1 MICYMV
7 PDSSDDV
14 LIAQAL
20 GLVEQVT
27 VLTLIEELLEQQT
40 IPGCEKIFDYI
51 ESRKTKLTVVSLK
64 LKHWSILREMNVNK
78 ACNYRA

>member
-1 MICYMV
+1 MLV
-7 PDSSDDV
+7 S
-14 LIAQAL
+14 

-51 ESRKTKLTVVSLK
+51 ESRKTKLTVVRFRINIGQL
-64 LKHWSILREMNVNK
+64 WTE
-78 ACNYRA
+78 

>member
-1 MICYMV
+1 MV
-7 PDSSDDV
+7 PGSSNNA
-14 LIAQAL
+14 LIAHVL

-64 LKHWSILREMNVNK
+64 MKHWSILSEMKINR
-78 ACNYRA
+78 ACIIGHDAW